1 MASTYSDRL
10 KLELMETGAN
20 ANTWGNNTNTNLQTL
35 DAFTAGY
42 LSKDVAGSANVTLTS
57 NNADPTAESSNK
69 VIEFTGTLT
78 DNIYVFIPAV
88 ENNYIFF
95 NNTSGAFT
103 VTIAPDGHA
112 ANGVAITQGAHTIM
126 YNTASNEVK
135 DLFSGSLGNL
145 SLVSGGV
152 FTGNAS
158 GASALNAS
166 NVSSGTI
173 DDARLTANVTLNN
186 ASTISAGTLADA
198 RLTANVNLNN
208 ASTISTGTLNND
220 RLDTVPTTKGGT
232 GLTSVGSEGQ
242 VLTVT
247 APGALAF
254 QDAAGGGGGYKMTV
268 FTSPGTYTKP
278 ADVKDLK
285 VTVVGG
291 GGSAGYS
298 GGTSCTQQGGAGG
311 GGGTAIEY
319 LPEASVPGPVAVTV
333 GASGAGGSPRRFC
346 VGCSGG
352 TSSFGAF
359 LSATGGT
366 GGCVGSP
373 DYNACCPQSLGG
385 TGSGGTLN
393 FKGGAGHR
401 SRIAGGETDWR
412 RMVNAGAGGTH
423 LSGDGSASAANAYG
437 CCPAAIGSF
446 TGGVNTGVGGGISCV
461 CSGSYNNASGSDG
474 VVIVEEF
481 F

>member
-42 LSKDVAGSANVTLTS
+42 LSKSVAGSANVTLTTA
-57 NNADPTAESSNK
+57 NADPTAESSNK
-69 VIEFTGTLT
+69 VIEFTGALT
-78 DNIYVFIPAV
+78 GNIYVFIPAV

-95 NNTSGAFT
+95 NNTSGAYT
-103 VTIAPDGHA
+103 LTIAPTGHA

-126 YNTASNEVK
+126 YNNANNEIK

-173 DDARLTANVTLNN
+173 ADARLTANVTLNN

-198 RLTANVNLNN
+198 RLTANVTLNN
-208 ASTISTGTLNND
+208 ASTISTGTLSND

-232 GLTSVGSEGQ
+232 GLTSVGSSGQ

-254 QDAAGGGGGYKMTV
+254 QDAAGGGVGNVVNTS
-268 FTSPGTYTKP
+268 FSSPGTFT
-278 ADVKDLK
+278 AN
-285 VTVVGG
+285 
-291 GGSAGYS
+291 AG
-298 GGTSCTQQGGAGG
+298 TQFASVEVIGAGG
-311 GGGTAIEY
+311 GGGGGNY
-319 LPEASVPGPVAVTV
+319 QFSPNG
-333 GASGAGGSPRRFC
+333 GSGNAGGS
-346 VGCSGG
+346 
-352 TSSFGAF
+352 SSFGSLLTA
-359 LSATGGT
+359 LGGT
-366 GGCVGSP
+366 GG
-373 DYNACCPQSLGG
+373 N
-385 TGSGGTLN
+385 
-393 FKGGAGHR
+393 
-401 SRIAGGETDWR
+401 
-412 RMVNAGAGGTH
+412 
-423 LSGDGSASAANAYG
+423 
-437 CCPAAIGSF
+437 
-446 TGGVNTGVGGGISCV
+446 GGVNTAPGGSGSIGSANRASMISKGSNGGLGYRNNLPGPGNSIPGSGGSSGVGGNDPAGKGGNGGNTNNGGNAVSGGGGGGGGGMVYAVIAGPEYSPSIAITIGSGGNGGNSTANANPGGTGQAGRVRISEMV
-461 CSGSYNNASGSDG
+461 S
-474 VVIVEEF
+474 
-481 F
+481 